1 MTPVR
6 MIGSAVHGI
15 LLAFPTALF
24 PAALVTDIA
33 YLRTAQIQWSN
44 FSAWLIAGGLVFC
57 GLVLAWGLVA
67 LLLDWRGDRRR
78 RRLIYP
84 AALALLFVLG
94 LINAFK
100 HSQDAWSS
108 VGGFGLFLSV
118 LCTLLALVA
127 AALAYGRFLDR
138 EVVR

>member
-94 LINAFK
+94 LLNAFK

-108 VGGFGLFLSV
+108 VGAFGLFLSV